1 MAGLIL
7 LTGATGYV
15 GGRLLSLLEQRG
27 NRVRCL
33 TRRPDALSG
42 HISDHTEVVAG
53 DLLDRNS
60 LCNSFVDVET
70 AFYFVHSMGNDRDF
84 EEQDRLAAKN
94 FAEAA
99 TAAGV
104 HRIIY
109 LGGLGN
115 PDHALSKHLRSRQET
130 GDVLRAH
137 HRQVI
142 EFRAS
147 IVIGSGSLS
156 FEMIRA
162 LVERLPVMICPL
174 WVSVKAQPIAIED
187 LLAYLLAAIDIPVE
201 ASQVYEIGGPD
212 QVSYGEIMQ
221 EYARQRGLRRVMI
234 PTFLS
239 GCNRSCSGER
249 RPGSCGNTLV
259 RCDFFGGAAKGM
271 GRNPVWLSIGRFA
284 HCQRRRLR

>member
-99 TAAGV
+99 TAAGSSISV
-104 HRIIY
+104 
-109 LGGLGN
+109 
-115 PDHALSKHLRSRQET
+115 
-130 GDVLRAH
+130 VLEILITH
-137 HRQVI
+137 
-142 EFRAS
+142 FPNT
-147 IVIGSGSLS
+147 
-156 FEMIRA
+156 FEAVR
-162 LVERLPVMICPL
+162 RLEMF
-174 WVSVKAQPIAIED
+174 SAPI
-187 LLAYLLAAIDIPVE
+187 
-201 ASQVYEIGGPD
+201 
-212 QVSYGEIMQ
+212 
-221 EYARQRGLRRVMI
+221 
-234 PTFLS
+234 
-239 GCNRSCSGER
+239 
-249 RPGSCGNTLV
+249 
-259 RCDFFGGAAKGM
+259 
-271 GRNPVWLSIGRFA
+271 IGR
-284 HCQRRRLR
+284 